1 MLNSTSNGWADLVA
15 LLMRFGLAGA
25 VNTGVGFA
33 VIEGLDIGFHVPS
46 AIANACGYAIGFGIG
61 FLLNRGF
68 VFRRSGRGVL
78 SRYLVVTAFAF
89 ALNQAV
95 LDVLRLVVGDAP
107 IARTLAQLAGMV
119 TYTAV
124 TFAFCRYWVFAT
136 PNKTMGRSQGA
147 TTAR

>member
-1 MLNSTSNGWADLVA
+1 MLNPRRNGPADLLA

-33 VIEGLDIGFHVPS
+33 IIEALDIGFHVPS

-68 VFRRSGRGVL
+68 VFRSSGPGVL
-78 SRYLVVTAFAF
+78 PRYLVAVAAAF

-95 LDVLRLVVGDAP
+95 LAGLRLAAGDAP
-107 IARTLAQLAGMV
+107 LARTLAQLAGMAV
-119 TYTAV
+119 YTAT
-124 TFAFCRYWVFAT
+124 TFVSCRYWVFAAA
-136 PNKTMGRSQGA
+136 PNKTISRSQA
-147 TTAR
+147 K